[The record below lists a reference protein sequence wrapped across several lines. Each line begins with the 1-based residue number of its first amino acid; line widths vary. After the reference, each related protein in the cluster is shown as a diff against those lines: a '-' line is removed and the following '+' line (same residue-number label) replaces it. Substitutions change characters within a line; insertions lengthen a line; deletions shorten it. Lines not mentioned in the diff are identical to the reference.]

1 MIYMSLYSNL
11 FFLKNGCFMNN
22 VYEED
27 LKRLWSGYGPID
39 LFNDFESLATDIQKR
54 AESIEPCRKLIASR
68 NKLKSYN
75 NKNSYDLKS
84 EFELILNIGWLPHSI
99 FIFSAF
105 LEGVKIKAV
114 GKING
119 AWVFETNI
127 GK

>member
-1 MIYMSLYSNL
+1 
-11 FFLKNGCFMNN
+11 MNN

-54 AESIEPCRKLIASR
+54 AELIEPCRKLIASR

-105 LEGVKIKAV
+105 LEGIKIKAI

-127 GK
+127 GKWYIQS